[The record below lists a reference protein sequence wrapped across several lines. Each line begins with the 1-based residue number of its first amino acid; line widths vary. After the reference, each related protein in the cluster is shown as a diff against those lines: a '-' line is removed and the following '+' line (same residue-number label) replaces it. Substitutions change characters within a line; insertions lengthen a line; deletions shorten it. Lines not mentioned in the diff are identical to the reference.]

1 MEVESS
7 RRGSP
12 IHNEESRG
20 WNSKLSTFEGGDEEI
35 QQVTK
40 QAPFMSSLP
49 SISKVILIFFLSLF
63 TFCLVLISAGRGRCG
78 GHWSVGTRECA
89 QPVSS
94 PSVIISCVVIILELS
109 EI

>member
-1 MEVESS
+1 M
-7 RRGSP
+7 
-12 IHNEESRG
+12 HNEVRG
-20 WNSKLSTFEGGDEEI
+20 KQGLVSISTFEGGDEDI

-40 QAPFMSSLP
+40 HLHLSSLP
-49 SISKVILIFFLSLF
+49 SISKVILSSLF

-109 EI
+109 EK